1 MDIPFIDL
9 DAQEKVI
16 GKKLEGAVET
26 VLQHKKF
33 INGPEVSVFEES
45 LAKFANVNNAI
56 TCGSGTDAL
65 LLPLMAIGVGE
76 GDAVFVPSF
85 TFVATAEVVSLL
97 KATPFFVDVDM
108 KTFNIDPEIF
118 IELNESIQSEV
129 LQLLSIDSLIK
140 IIKRLE
146 SDNAIKI
153 LENLSKEVKEKVLEK
168 LPPKDKFLLQ
178 EGLSYPEDSA
188 ARIMQREFTAVP
200 SNWTVGQTID
210 YLRENKD
217 LPEEF
222 LEIFIVDNEFKPIGT
237 VPSSRVL
244 RTSRD
249 LKMNS
254 IMREM
259 PVLISVNMDKEEVG
273 LTFENYNLVSAGVV
287 NKENKLV
294 GMITADDV
302 VTVVQEEAEEDAL
315 RLAGVGDEEITDSV
329 MLKTKRRFNW
339 LLLNLFTALLATWV
353 ISFFGASIEQMVAL
367 AFLMPIVASMGGN
380 AGMQTLAVTIRAI
393 ATKELSKSNFNRVVG
408 KEFLIGILNGI
419 IFAIITA
426 IIVQLWFKE
435 LNLSILI
442 GISMVLNMIVA
453 GLFGILVPVSLKK
466 LNIDP
471 ALASSV
477 FVTTITDVI
486 GFLSFLGLGSFY
498 FLN

>member
-1 MDIPFIDL
+1 MVLLKSTVNRKVNL
-9 DAQEKVI
+9 DFNKE
-16 GKKLEGAVET
+16 
-26 VLQHKKF
+26 F
-33 INGPEVSVFEES
+33 INTFSEKIEDGNISFINQTLKDLHEADVANLIENLNPSSRVKLIELES
-45 LAKFANVNNAI
+45 
-56 TCGSGTDAL
+56 
-65 LLPLMAIGVGE
+65 
-76 GDAVFVPSF
+76 
-85 TFVATAEVVSLL
+85 
-97 KATPFFVDVDM
+97 
-108 KTFNIDPEIF
+108 FNINPEIF

-129 LQLLSIDSLIK
+129 LQLLSTDSIIK

-153 LENLSKEVKEKVLEK
+153 LENLEKNIKEEVLKK
-168 LPPKDKFLLQ
+168 LPPKDRFLLE

-210 YLRENKD
+210 YLREDKD

-222 LEIFIVDNEFKPIGT
+222 LEIFIVDNDFKPIGT

-244 RTSRD
+244 RTARH
-249 LKMNS
+249 LKMNY
-254 IMREM
+254 IMKEM
-259 PVLISVNMDKEEVG
+259 PVLISVNMDQEEVG
-273 LTFENYNLVSAGVV
+273 QTFENYNLVSAGVV
-287 NKENKLV
+287 NKNNKLV

-302 VTVVQEEAEEDAL
+302 VTVVQEEAEEDVL

-353 ISFFGASIEQMVAL
+353 ISNFGASIEQMVAL
-367 AFLMPIVASMGGN
+367 AFLMPIVASMCGN

-426 IIVQLWFKE
+426 IIVQLWFKQI
-435 LNLSILI
+435 NLSLLI
-442 GISMVLNMIVA
+442 GVSMILNMIVA

-486 GFLSFLGLGSFY
+486 GFLSFLGLGSSY

>member
-1 MDIPFIDL
+1 MALLKSTGNKKVNL
-9 DAQEKVI
+9 DFNKE
-16 GKKLEGAVET
+16 
-26 VLQHKKF
+26 F
-33 INGPEVSVFEES
+33 INTFSEKIENGNIEFINQTLKDLHEADV
-45 LAKFANVNNAI
+45 ANLIENLNPNTRIKLIELEA
-56 TCGSGTDAL
+56 
-65 LLPLMAIGVGE
+65 
-76 GDAVFVPSF
+76 
-85 TFVATAEVVSLL
+85 
-97 KATPFFVDVDM
+97 
-108 KTFNIDPEIF
+108 FNINPEIF
-118 IELNESIQSEV
+118 VELNESIQSEV
-129 LQLLSIDSLIK
+129 LQLLSIDSIIK

-153 LENLSKEVKEKVLEK
+153 LENLEKDTKEKVLDK
-168 LPPKDKFLLQ
+168 LPPKDKFLLE

-222 LEIFIVDNEFKPIGT
+222 LEIFIVDNDFKPIGT

-254 IMREM
+254 IMIEM
-259 PVLISVNMDKEEVG
+259 PVLISANMDKEEVG
-273 LTFENYNLVSAGVV
+273 HTFENYNLVSAGVV
-287 NKENKLV
+287 NKNNKLV

-302 VTVVQEEAEEDAL
+302 VTVVQEEAEEDVL

-353 ISFFGASIEQMVAL
+353 ISNFGASIEQMVAL

-426 IIVQLWFKE
+426 VIVQLWFKQ
-435 LNLSILI
+435 LNLSLLI
-442 GISMVLNMIVA
+442 GVSMILNMIVA

>member
-1 MDIPFIDL
+1 MTLPKSREAKKVNLDFNKEFISTFT
-9 DAQEKVI
+9 QNIES
-16 GKKLEGAVET
+16 GNVE
-26 VLQHKKF
+26 F
-33 INGPEVSVFEES
+33 INQTLKDLHEADVANLIENLNPDTRNKLIEIES
-45 LAKFANVNNAI
+45 
-56 TCGSGTDAL
+56 
-65 LLPLMAIGVGE
+65 
-76 GDAVFVPSF
+76 
-85 TFVATAEVVSLL
+85 
-97 KATPFFVDVDM
+97 
-108 KTFNIDPEIF
+108 FNIDPEIF

-153 LENLSKEVKEKVLEK
+153 LENLSKEIKEKVLEK

-200 SNWTVGQTID
+200 SNWSVGQTID
-210 YLRENKD
+210 YLREDKD

-222 LEIFIVDNEFKPIGT
+222 LEIFIVDNDFKPIGT

-435 LNLSILI
+435 LNLSLLI
-442 GISMVLNMIVA
+442 GISMILNMIVA

>member
-1 MDIPFIDL
+1 MTLVKSTGNKKVNLDFNKEFINTFSEKIQSSDI
-9 DAQEKVI
+9 
-16 GKKLEGAVET
+16 
-26 VLQHKKF
+26 KF
-33 INGPEVSVFEES
+33 INQTLKDLHEADV
-45 LAKFANVNNAI
+45 ANLIENLSNETRI
-56 TCGSGTDAL
+56 KLIELED
-65 LLPLMAIGVGE
+65 
-76 GDAVFVPSF
+76 
-85 TFVATAEVVSLL
+85 
-97 KATPFFVDVDM
+97 
-108 KTFNIDPEIF
+108 FNIDPEIF
-118 IELNESIQSEV
+118 IELNESVQSEV
-129 LQLLSIDSLIK
+129 LQLLSTESIIK

-146 SDNAIKI
+146 SDDSIKI
-153 LENLSKEVKEKVLEK
+153 LENLEKNKKKSVLEK
-168 LPPKDKFLLQ
+168 LPPKDKFLLE

-200 SNWTVGQTID
+200 SNWSVGQTID

-217 LPEEF
+217 LPKEF
-222 LEIFIVDNEFKPIGT
+222 LEIFIVDNDFKPIGT

-244 RTSRD
+244 RTPRD
-249 LKMNS
+249 SKMNS
-254 IMREM
+254 IMAEM

-273 LTFENYNLVSAGVV
+273 HTFESYNLVSAGVV
-287 NKENKLV
+287 NKDNKLV

-329 MLKTKRRFNW
+329 IIKTKRRFNW

-353 ISFFGASIEQMVAL
+353 ISNFGASIEQMVAL

-393 ATKELSKSNFNRVVG
+393 AKKELSTSNFNRVVG
-408 KEFLIGILNGI
+408 KEFIIGILNGV

-435 LNLSILI
+435 INLSLLI
-442 GISMVLNMIVA
+442 GVSMILNMIVA

-466 LNIDP
+466 MNIDP

-486 GFLSFLGLGSFY
+486 GFLSFLGLGSYY

>member
-1 MDIPFIDL
+1 MTLVKSTGNKKVNL
-9 DAQEKVI
+9 DFNKE
-16 GKKLEGAVET
+16 
-26 VLQHKKF
+26 F
-33 INGPEVSVFEES
+33 INTFSAKIQSSDIQFINQTLKDLHESDVANLIENLSNETRTKLIELEE
-45 LAKFANVNNAI
+45 
-56 TCGSGTDAL
+56 
-65 LLPLMAIGVGE
+65 
-76 GDAVFVPSF
+76 
-85 TFVATAEVVSLL
+85 
-97 KATPFFVDVDM
+97 
-108 KTFNIDPEIF
+108 FNIDPDIF

-129 LQLLSIDSLIK
+129 LQLLSIES
-140 IIKRLE
+140 IINILKRLE
-146 SDNAIKI
+146 SDDSIKI
-153 LENLSKEVKEKVLEK
+153 LENLEKNKKELILEK
-168 LPPKDKFLLQ
+168 LPPKDKFLLE

-200 SNWTVGQTID
+200 SNWSVGQTID

-217 LPEEF
+217 LPKEF
-222 LEIFIVDNEFKPIGT
+222 LEIFIVDNDFKPVGT

-249 LKMNS
+249 SKMNS
-254 IMREM
+254 IMAEM

-287 NKENKLV
+287 NKDNKLV

-329 MLKTKRRFNW
+329 VIKTKRRFNW

-353 ISFFGASIEQMVAL
+353 ISNFGASIEQMVAL

-393 ATKELSKSNFNRVVG
+393 AKKELSASNFNRVVA
-408 KEFLIGILNGI
+408 KEFIIGILNGI
-419 IFAIITA
+419 IFAIITGV
-426 IIVQLWFKE
+426 IVQIWFKE
-435 LNLSILI
+435 LNLSLLI
-442 GISMVLNMIVA
+442 GVSMILNMIVA

-466 LNIDP
+466 MNIDP

-486 GFLSFLGLGSFY
+486 GFLSFLGLGSYY

>member
-1 MDIPFIDL
+1 MALPKSREAKKVNL
-9 DAQEKVI
+9 DFNKE
-16 GKKLEGAVET
+16 
-26 VLQHKKF
+26 F
-33 INGPEVSVFEES
+33 INTFTQNIES
-45 LAKFANVNNAI
+45 RNVEFINQTLKDLHEADVANLIENLNPDTRNKLI
-56 TCGSGTDAL
+56 EIES
-65 LLPLMAIGVGE
+65 
-76 GDAVFVPSF
+76 
-85 TFVATAEVVSLL
+85 
-97 KATPFFVDVDM
+97 
-108 KTFNIDPEIF
+108 FNIDPEIF

-153 LENLSKEVKEKVLEK
+153 LENLSKEVKEKVLGR

-222 LEIFIVDNEFKPIGT
+222 LEIFIVDNDFKPIGT

-393 ATKELSKSNFNRVVG
+393 ATKELSKSNFNKVVG

-442 GISMVLNMIVA
+442 GISMILNMIVA

-498 FLN
+498 FLS

>member
-1 MDIPFIDL
+1 MSLVKSIGGKNVNSDFNKEFLSIFSDKIKASDI
-9 DAQEKVI
+9 
-16 GKKLEGAVET
+16 
-26 VLQHKKF
+26 KF
-33 INGPEVSVFEES
+33 INQTLADLHPSDVANLIENLSSETRAKLLEIEE
-45 LAKFANVNNAI
+45 F
-56 TCGSGTDAL
+56 G
-65 LLPLMAIGVGE
+65 
-76 GDAVFVPSF
+76 
-85 TFVATAEVVSLL
+85 
-97 KATPFFVDVDM
+97 
-108 KTFNIDPEIF
+108 IDPEIF
-118 IELNESIQSEV
+118 VEINESIQTEI
-129 LQLLSIDSLIK
+129 LQLLSSEAIAK

-146 SDNAIKI
+146 SDNAISI
-153 LENLSKEVKEKVLEK
+153 IENLNKEKKNSVLDK
-168 LPPKDKFLLQ
+168 LPPKDRFLLE

-200 SNWTVGQTID
+200 SDWSVGQTID
-210 YLRENKD
+210 YLRESKE

-222 LEIFIVDNEFKPIGT
+222 LEIFIVDNEFKPIGI

-244 RTSRD
+244 RTPREK
-249 LKMNS
+249 KMNS

-273 LTFENYNLVSAGVV
+273 HTFENYNLLSAGVV
-287 NKENKLV
+287 NKNNKLV
-294 GMITADDV
+294 GMITADDI
-302 VTVVQEEAEEDAL
+302 VTVVQEEAEEDVL

-329 MLKTKRRFNW
+329 LVKTKRRFNW

-353 ISFFGASIEQMVAL
+353 ISLFGASIEQMVAL

-393 ATKELSKSNFNRVVG
+393 ATKELSSGNFNKIVG

-426 IIVQLWFKE
+426 IIVQLWFQE
-435 LNLSILI
+435 LRLSLLI

-466 LNIDP
+466 VNIDP

-486 GFLSFLGLGSFY
+486 GFLSFLGIGSYF

>member
-1 MDIPFIDL
+1 MNLIKSIN
-9 DAQEKVI
+9 
-16 GKKLEGAVET
+16 GKKVNFDFNKDFISIFSDKIKT
-26 VLQHKKF
+26 RDIKF
-33 INGPEVSVFEES
+33 INQTLKDLHPSDTANLIENLSYDTRVKLIEIEE
-45 LAKFANVNNAI
+45 
-56 TCGSGTDAL
+56 
-65 LLPLMAIGVGE
+65 
-76 GDAVFVPSF
+76 
-85 TFVATAEVVSLL
+85 
-97 KATPFFVDVDM
+97 
-108 KTFNIDPEIF
+108 FNIDPEIF
-118 IELNESIQSEV
+118 IELNDSIQTEV
-129 LQLLSIDSLIK
+129 LQLLSTDSIAK
-140 IIKRLE
+140 IIKRLQ
-146 SDNAIKI
+146 SDNALSI
-153 LENLSKEVKEKVLEK
+153 LENLDQSKKNTVLDK
-168 LPPKDKFLLQ
+168 LPPKDRFLLE

-200 SNWTVGQTID
+200 SDWSVGQTID
-210 YLRENKD
+210 YLRENKE

-222 LEIFIVDNEFKPIGT
+222 LEIFIVDNDFKPIGT

-244 RTSRD
+244 RTSRES
-249 LKMNS
+249 KMNL

-259 PVLISVNMDKEEVG
+259 PFLIPVDMDKEEVG
-273 LTFENYNLVSAGVV
+273 HTFEDYNLVSAGVV
-287 NKENKLV
+287 NKNNKLV

-329 MLKTKRRFNW
+329 LIKTKRRFNW

-353 ISFFGASIEQMVAL
+353 ISKFGASIEQMVAL
-367 AFLMPIVASMGGN
+367 AFLMPVVASMGGN

-393 ATKELSKSNFNRVVG
+393 ATKELSSSNFSRVVG

-419 IFAIITA
+419 IFAVITA
-426 IIVQLWFKE
+426 VIVQLWFKE
-435 LNLSILI
+435 FNLSLLI
-442 GISMVLNMIVA
+442 AISMILNMIVA

-486 GFLSFLGLGSFY
+486 GFLSFLGIGSIF

>member
-1 MDIPFIDL
+1 MTLVKSTGDKKVNLDFNKEFINTFSEKILSSDI
-9 DAQEKVI
+9 
-16 GKKLEGAVET
+16 
-26 VLQHKKF
+26 KF
-33 INGPEVSVFEES
+33 INQTLKDLHESDVANLIENLSNETRTKLIELEE
-45 LAKFANVNNAI
+45 
-56 TCGSGTDAL
+56 
-65 LLPLMAIGVGE
+65 
-76 GDAVFVPSF
+76 
-85 TFVATAEVVSLL
+85 
-97 KATPFFVDVDM
+97 
-108 KTFNIDPEIF
+108 FNIDPDIF

-129 LQLLSIDSLIK
+129 LQLLSTESIIN

-146 SDNAIKI
+146 SDDSIKI
-153 LENLSKEVKEKVLEK
+153 LENLEKSKKETVLEK
-168 LPPKDKFLLQ
+168 LPPKDKFLLE

-200 SNWTVGQTID
+200 SNWSVGQTID

-217 LPEEF
+217 LPKEF
-222 LEIFIVDNEFKPIGT
+222 LEIFIVDNEFKPVGT

-244 RTSRD
+244 RTSRES
-249 LKMNS
+249 KMNS
-254 IMREM
+254 IMTEM

-273 LTFENYNLVSAGVV
+273 HTFESYNLVSAGVV
-287 NKENKLV
+287 NKDNKLV

-329 MLKTKRRFNW
+329 IIKTKRRFNW

-353 ISFFGASIEQMVAL
+353 ISNFGASIEQMVAL

-393 ATKELSKSNFNRVVG
+393 AKKELSTSNFNRVVG
-408 KEFLIGILNGI
+408 KEFIIGILNGI

-426 IIVQLWFKE
+426 VIVHLWFKE
-435 LNLSILI
+435 ISLSLLI
-442 GISMVLNMIVA
+442 GVSMILNMIVA

-466 LNIDP
+466 MNIDP

-486 GFLSFLGLGSFY
+486 GFLSFLGLGSYY

>member
-1 MDIPFIDL
+1 MALLKSTGSKKVNL
-9 DAQEKVI
+9 DFNKE
-16 GKKLEGAVET
+16 
-26 VLQHKKF
+26 F
-33 INGPEVSVFEES
+33 INTFSEKIEIGNIEFINQTLKDLHEADVANLIENLNPDTRIKLIELES
-45 LAKFANVNNAI
+45 
-56 TCGSGTDAL
+56 
-65 LLPLMAIGVGE
+65 
-76 GDAVFVPSF
+76 
-85 TFVATAEVVSLL
+85 
-97 KATPFFVDVDM
+97 
-108 KTFNIDPEIF
+108 FNINPEIF
-118 IELNESIQSEV
+118 IELNESIQGEV
-129 LQLLSIDSLIK
+129 LQLLSIDSVIK

-153 LENLSKEVKEKVLEK
+153 LENLEKDTKVKVLDK
-168 LPPKDKFLLQ
+168 LPPKDKFLLE
-178 EGLSYPEDSA
+178 EGLSFPEDSA

-210 YLRENKD
+210 YLREDKD
-217 LPEEF
+217 LPAEF
-222 LEIFIVDNEFKPIGT
+222 LEIFIVDNDFKPIGT

-249 LKMNS
+249 SKMNS
-254 IMREM
+254 IMIEM
-259 PVLISVNMDKEEVG
+259 PVLISANMDKEEVG
-273 LTFENYNLVSAGVV
+273 HTFENYNLVSAGVV
-287 NKENKLV
+287 NKNNKLV

-302 VTVVQEEAEEDAL
+302 VTVVQEEAEEDVL

-353 ISFFGASIEQMVAL
+353 ISNFGASIEQMVAL

-393 ATKELSKSNFNRVVG
+393 ATKELSKTNFNRVVG

-419 IFAIITA
+419 IFAIITG
-426 IIVQLWFKE
+426 IIVQLWFKQI
-435 LNLSILI
+435 NLSLLI
-442 GISMVLNMIVA
+442 GVSMILNMIVA

-466 LNIDP
+466 LNVDP

-486 GFLSFLGLGSFY
+486 GFLSFLGLGSYY